1 MAPEFVARTR
11 GSNRPSA
18 LPTRWDKNV
27 KNRSEGFTEG
37 KIRGTIVVIERNVI
51 GQMKGIAVF
60 GASSSTLDACHY
72 DAARGLGALIAKNDY
87 RLVFGGGDTGVMG
100 AAARGTHEAGGFVFG
115 VIPEALNLPGIA
127 YPECDELI
135 VTRDLRDR
143 MAVMAENSDAFVI
156 ATGGLGT
163 LYELFEVLTLNQ
175 LRYVDKPVVLLNVN
189 GYYDRLLDQFEVM
202 YESRCAREKCRQM
215 YFVAAS
221 AQEAIDHILAWQ
233 PKALS
238 GWMTDVPEGQVK

>member
-1 MAPEFVARTR
+1 
-11 GSNRPSA
+11 
-18 LPTRWDKNV
+18 
-27 KNRSEGFTEG
+27 
-37 KIRGTIVVIERNVI
+37 
-51 GQMKGIAVF
+51 MKGIAVF
-60 GASSSTLDACHY
+60 GASSNTLDACHY
-72 DAARGLGALIAKNDY
+72 EAARQMGEAIARNGY

-115 VIPEALNLPGIA
+115 VIPEALNQPGIA
-127 YPECDELI
+127 YPQCDELI

-175 LRYVDKPVVLLNVN
+175 LRYLDKPVVLLNVD
-189 GYYDRLLDQFEVM
+189 GYYDSLLAQFEVM
-202 YESRCAREKCRQM
+202 YASRCAREKCREM
-215 YFVAAS
+215 YFVAES
-221 AQEAIDHILAWQ
+221 AEQAMEHILAWQ
-233 PKALS
+233 PKALT

>member
-1 MAPEFVARTR
+1 MAPEFVDRMHGGKWGQAQLAR
-11 GSNRPSA
+11 SH
-18 LPTRWDKNV
+18 KNV
-27 KNRSEGFTEG
+27 KNRLEGFTEG

-51 GQMKGIAVF
+51 VQMKGIAVF
-60 GASSSTLDACHY
+60 GASSSTLDARHY
-72 DAARGLGALIAKNDY
+72 DAARDLGARIAKNSY
-87 RLVFGGGDTGVMG
+87 RLVFGGGDAGIMG
-100 AAARGTHEAGGFVFG
+100 AAARGAHEAGGFVFG

-175 LRYVDKPVVLLNVN
+175 LRYLDKPVVLLNVN
-189 GYYDRLLDQFEVM
+189 GYYDRLLEQFEVM
-202 YESRCAREKCRQM
+202 YENRGAREKCRQM
-215 YFVAAS
+215 YFVAS
-221 AQEAIDHILAWQ
+221 TAQEAIDHILAWQ

-238 GWMTDVPEGQVK
+238 GWMNDVPEGQVK